1 MGKKLK
7 QNQKGLAAIELTLLL
22 PFLLFSLFVVTEFA
36 RVLYQYNALNKVVR
50 NASRY
55 IIANPEFSS
64 ANGNIVT
71 NATRIKSEHLL
82 IYGDLASTQE
92 ILPNLSAIT
101 FNVYVVDEFITVEAS
116 YPWQPIFTDSLPKF
130 ASSGSYNLNF
140 PLVTR
145 YTMRVLP

>member
-22 PFLLFSLFVVTEFA
+22 PFLLFSLFVVTEFS

-55 IIANPEFSS
+55 IISNPEFSS
-64 ANGNIVT
+64 ANGNTVT
-71 NATRIKSEHLL
+71 NATRIKAEHLL

-92 ILPNLSAIT
+92 ILPNLFAST
-101 FNVYVVDEFITVEAS
+101 FSVSVTDEFITVTAS

-130 ASSGSYNLNF
+130 VSSGSYDLSF

-145 YTMRVLP
+145 YTMRALP

>member
-1 MGKKLK
+1 MDKKLK

-71 NATRIKSEHLL
+71 NATRIKAENLL
-82 IYGDLASTQE
+82 IYGDLASAQE
-92 ILPNLSAIT
+92 ILPNLSATT

-130 ASSGSYNLNF
+130 TSSGSYDLSF
-140 PLVTR
+140 PLVTT
-145 YTMRVLP
+145 YTMRALP